1 MKKILLFLIFS
12 LAFINVEAQ
21 HWIGIRGGYN
31 SSDITLDRFN
41 YRKTDSYSSINYGV
55 IYKIYIDDYTGLQLE
70 LNNMQ
75 RGFSYR
81 ENDTTH
87 IRQSWELP
95 ALGSVRYTLGNL
107 SGFFNGGFYVG
118 YAQKMKYKIKNETS
132 ETEITASF
140 SDRDSRFEFG
150 FGFGVGIGF
159 RVAKD
164 IELQTEFRYNY
175 GLTYLY
181 KPKYKD
187 ERIKYIQPV
196 SMQVSFG
203 VLYKFANLKK

>member
-1 MKKILLFLIFS
+1 MCVTN
-12 LAFINVEAQ
+12 AEAQ
-21 HWIGIRGGYN
+21 HWIGVRGGYN

-41 YRKTDSYSSINYGV
+41 YRRTEPYSSINYGI
-55 IYKIYIDDYTGLQLE
+55 IYKIYTNKYTGLQVE
-70 LNNMQ
+70 LNNVH
-75 RGFSYR
+75 RGFSYS

-95 ALGSVRYTLGNL
+95 VLGNVRYELGRL
-107 SGFFNGGFYVG
+107 SGFFNGGIYVG
-118 YAQKMKYKIKNETS
+118 YAHKMKYKIKSETS
-132 ETEITASF
+132 TNEITSSF
-140 SDRDSRFEFG
+140 SKRDLRFEFG

-159 RVAKD
+159 SIAKH
-164 IELQTEFRYNY
+164 IALQTEFRYNY

-187 ERIKYIQPV
+187 ERITYIQPV

-203 VLYKFANLKK
+203 VLYNFAQ

>member
-1 MKKILLFLIFS
+1 MKKISLFLILS
-12 LAFINVEAQ
+12 LACINAKAQ

-31 SSDITLDRFN
+31 NSDITLDRFN
-41 YRKTDSYSSINYGV
+41 YRKTDSYSSINYGI
-55 IYKIYIDDYTGLQLE
+55 IYKIYTDKNTGLQVE
-70 LNNMQ
+70 FNNME

-95 ALGSVRYTLGNL
+95 VLGHLRYEIGNFI
-107 SGFFNGGFYVG
+107 GFFNGGIYVG

-132 ETEITASF
+132 ATAVTSSF
-140 SDRDSRFEFG
+140 SDRDIRFEFG
-150 FGFGVGIGF
+150 FGFGAGMGF
-159 RVAKD
+159 RIAQYV
-164 IELQTEFRYNY
+164 ELQTEFRYNY

-187 ERIKYIQPV
+187 ERIKYIQPT
-196 SMQVSFG
+196 SMQVSLG
-203 VLYKFANLKK
+203 ILYKFANIKK

>member
-1 MKKILLFLIFS
+1 M
-12 LAFINVEAQ
+12 NVAAQ

-41 YRKTDSYSSINYGV
+41 YRRTNSYSSINYGV
-55 IYKIYIDDYTGLQLE
+55 IYKIYTDKYTGLQVE
-70 LNNMQ
+70 FNNVN

-87 IRQSWELP
+87 IRQSWEVP
-95 ALGSVRYTLGNL
+95 ALGLVRYQLGKFT
-107 SGFFNGGFYVG
+107 GFVNGGFYVG

-132 ETEITASF
+132 TTEIAASF

-150 FGFGVGIGF
+150 FGFGAGIGF
-159 RVAKD
+159 RIAKQ

-181 KPKYKD
+181 KPKYK
-187 ERIKYIQPV
+187 EETIKYIQPV

-203 VLYKFANLKK
+203 VLYKFSDIKK